1 MAKADSSY
9 NQKETGELIK
19 LLEEKERELLGA
31 KMNTT
36 QGKTKDV
43 HASRKI
49 RGEIAKIK
57 TAMRSKELEV

>member
-9 NQKETGELIK
+9 NQKEAGELTK
-19 LLEEKERELLGA
+19 LLAEKEKQLLGA
-31 KMNTT
+31 KMDTA

-43 HASRKI
+43 HVSRKI

-57 TAMRSKELEV
+57 TALRSKELEV